1 MEKNIID
8 VLNKIL
14 TNTLDYKQ
22 VLQNLS
28 DSVTHPPT
36 SDKLNQLV
44 EIAEKEIEKLIKIIG
59 ELGGDVDSSER
70 LSDQEA
76 INWFPRPLPNTGD
89 NASVWE
95 SLIKAERNKEDDY
108 KNLLAHQ
115 EIDRETKNTFKGYLK
130 ATESNIRDFQSIL
143 YGIK

>member
-22 VLQNLS
+22 VLKNLT
-28 DSVTHPPT
+28 DSITHPTT
-36 SDKLNQLV
+36 SDKVNELA
-44 EIAEKEIEKLIKIIG
+44 EIAEKETKKLIKIIS
-59 ELGGDVDSSER
+59 ELGGDVDSTER

-89 NASVWE
+89 NASVWA
-95 SLIKAERNKEDDY
+95 SLIKAERSKEDDY
-108 KNLLAHQ
+108 KSLLAHQ
-115 EIDRETKNTFKGYLK
+115 EIDRETKNVLKGHLK
-130 ATESNIRDFQSIL
+130 KTESNIREFQSIL
-143 YGIK
+143 HGMQ